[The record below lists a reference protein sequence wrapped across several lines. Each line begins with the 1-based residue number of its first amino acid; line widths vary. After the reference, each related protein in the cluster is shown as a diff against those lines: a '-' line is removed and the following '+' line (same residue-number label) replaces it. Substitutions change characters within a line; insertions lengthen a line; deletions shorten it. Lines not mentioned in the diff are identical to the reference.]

1 MVRSLVNLLLVLG
14 IVLGGMAYVIRTPD
28 LRDQILPASAT
39 AFLREKGV
47 LAAVG
52 APDGDVTIGA
62 TPQDF
67 LIETSDGLVADGP
80 IAAAG
85 GNQPV
90 FIKDVVSGHST
101 DPGSDIPAEVTTIR
115 PILGCRLTRP
125 LPGTVI
131 GHVASERSP
140 LTLALT
146 TYSDADL
153 AAAVQ
158 DYVDAYR
165 KFGADARLPAGG
177 PRYEVHDV
185 AVTETAAP
193 VYLVLENQDGNRI
206 WNIHL
211 AEGARIERV
220 VLLGGNQSGVAN
232 LDPVV
237 PVEVILGAG
246 LADCGIDPAYG
257 PGAGQLSGTTT
268 ASDAGADAAT
278 DAGVLQRAQAYD
290 IWFRDSFDVLASESR
305 RGYAEA
311 VVTLVGPIP
320 AGAERKAV
328 YASIKGARVR
338 TTHDQYF
345 EIQGQLAAGKDFAA
359 RVVTIATGFA
369 FGDLDRLHQGG
380 EF

>member
-1 MVRSLVNLLLVLG
+1 MVRGLVSLVVVLG
-14 IVLGGMAYVIRTPD
+14 IVLGAMAYVIRTPD
-28 LRDQILPASAT
+28 LRDQFLSASAT
-39 AFLREKGV
+39 AILREKGV

-52 APDGDVTIGA
+52 APDGAGGTGT

-67 LIETSDGLVADGP
+67 LFETSDGLVADGP
-80 IAAAG
+80 IAASGA
-85 GNQPV
+85 NQPV
-90 FIKDVVSGHST
+90 FIKDVVSGHSA
-101 DPGSDIPAEVTTIR
+101 DPGSDIPAEITTIR
-115 PILGCRLTRP
+115 PILGCQLTRP

-131 GHVASERSP
+131 GHVTSERSP

-165 KFGADARLPAGG
+165 KFGTDAEPPATG
-177 PRYEVHDV
+177 PRYEAHDI

-193 VYLVLENQDGNRI
+193 VYLVLENQVGNKI

-237 PVEVILGAG
+237 PVEVLLGAG

-268 ASDAGADAAT
+268 ASDAAT
-278 DAGVLQRAQAYD
+278 DAGALQRAEAYD

-311 VVTLVGPIP
+311 AVTLVGPVP
-320 AGAERKAV
+320 TGAERKAV

-345 EIQGQLAAGKDFAA
+345 EIQGQVAAGNSFAA

-369 FGDLDRLHQGG
+369 FGDLARLHQGG

>member
-1 MVRSLVNLLLVLG
+1 MLRSLVSLVMALG
-14 IVLGGMAYVIRTPD
+14 IVLGAMVYVVRTPD
-28 LRDQILPASAT
+28 FRDRVLPDSAT
-39 AFLREKGV
+39 AFLRETGF

-52 APDGDVTIGA
+52 APDGDVRIGA

-67 LIETSDGLVADGP
+67 LIATSEGLVADGP
-80 IAAAG
+80 IAAG
-85 GNQPV
+85 GDNQPV
-90 FIKDVVSGHST
+90 FIKDVVSGHSV
-101 DPGSDIPAEVTTIR
+101 DPGSDIPAEITTIR
-115 PILGCRLTRP
+115 PILGCELTRP
-125 LPGTVI
+125 LQGTVI
-131 GHVASERSP
+131 GHVTSVRSP

-146 TYSDADL
+146 SYSDADL

-165 KFGADARLPAGG
+165 KFGSDAQLPAGG
-177 PRYEVHDV
+177 PRYAVHDV

-193 VYLVLENQDGNRI
+193 VYLVLENMGGNRI

-220 VLLGGNQSGVAN
+220 VLLGGSQSGVAN

-237 PVEVILGAG
+237 PVEVILAAG

-257 PGAGQLSGTTT
+257 PDADQFPVATT
-268 ASDAGADAAT
+268 SADTGT
-278 DAGVLQRAQAYD
+278 DAETLQRAKAYD
-290 IWFRDSFDVLASESR
+290 TWFRDSFDVLAGESR

-311 VVTLVGPIP
+311 VVTLIGPVP
-320 AGAERKAV
+320 ATAEERAV

-345 EIQGQLAAGKDFAA
+345 EIQGQPTGGKDFAA
-359 RVVTIATGFA
+359 RVLMIATGFA
-369 FGDLDRLHQGG
+369 FGDLDRLRQGG